1 MHWHIRSRSGPT
13 ANFFSRILHCELLLT
28 LLKSSTSAGNAPAAT
43 SSPSSLIPNNI
54 SQTCKTYL
62 DGLDSNPDISNCL
75 STLVNATSEFNPSSA
90 DRYSDAALSTT
101 LTALCSGSSKCDE
114 TKMRSQLANYYT
126 ACQTDLLGDGAN
138 DQVKTTYDILY
149 VLLPLRNAV
158 CAKNPSTNKYCVQ
171 EIHVANSTSNSNV
184 ARALIADNLDSSSG
198 LHVSSDTLRLL
209 ETNLFEVMDNTGYQ
223 IGAVKPGAVLPRA
236 DNSTAALIPDTKTWR
251 STSLI
256 YLFISPEY
264 GANHLC
270 TSCTKAVLSAYVK
283 FEAATPY
290 ALGLTNSP
298 LLGDQL
304 NLWNNLTEK
313 CNTTFTNDI
322 LSSAGYNSNQ
332 GDGTMLGAANR
343 VGLYASSVL
352 ATAVGLAAYLVL

>member
-1 MHWHIRSRSGPT
+1 MITSSSLLCTNRPFSSRLTATYARSLQSPT
-13 ANFFSRILHCELLLT
+13 
-28 LLKSSTSAGNAPAAT
+28 SSGNAPAAT
-43 SSPSSLIPNNI
+43 PTPSSSSLIPNNI
-54 SQTCKTYL
+54 SQSCKTYFG
-62 DGLDSNPDISNCL
+62 GLDNNPDISNCL

-90 DRYSDAALSTT
+90 TSYSDTALSTT
-101 LTALCSGSSKCDE
+101 LTTLCSGSSKCDE
-114 TKMRSQLANYYT
+114 TKIRSQLAAFYT
-126 ACQTDLLGDGAN
+126 ACQPDLLGDAAN
-138 DQVKTTYDILY
+138 DQVKKTYDILY

-158 CAKNPSTNKYCVQ
+158 CAKNLNTNKYCVQ
-171 EIHVANSTSNSNV
+171 EIHVDNSTSPNNV
-184 ARALIADNLDSSSG
+184 GRALIAKNDDSSSG
-198 LHVSSDTLRLL
+198 LHVSSETLQLL
-209 ETNLFEVMDNTGYQ
+209 ESNLYEVMDNTDYHFGV
-223 IGAVKPGAVLPRA
+223 VKPRVVLPRA

-264 GANHLC
+264 TASHLC
-270 TSCTKAVLSAYVK
+270 TSCTKAVLSAYIK

-304 NLWNNLTEK
+304 NLWNNLTAK

-332 GDGTMLGAANR
+332 GDGTMLSGASQAG
-343 VGLYASSVL
+343 VYASSVL
-352 ATAVGLAAYLVL
+352 AIVVGVAAFLAL